1 MVYSSYENDIL
12 SLNNKIQEQ
21 KLHSKSYASDL

>member
-21 KLHSKSYASDL
+21 KLDLKSYASDL